1 MLDEFTGFIT
11 DNLLFSRESRIL
23 LAVSGGIDSVV
34 MTDLFHQAGY
44 NFSLAH
50 VNFHLRGDES
60 DRDERFVRKLAA
72 HYQAQINVNHVDTAG
87 YAKRYGISIQV
98 AARDIRY
105 QWFDELLRQQG
116 FDQVATAHHLDDQVE
131 TFLIN
136 LARGTGIAGLHG
148 IPVRQ
153 GKIVRPLL
161 FATRKQIEDYA
172 NAHRL
177 DFIEDSSNRSLKYT
191 RNRIRHKIIP
201 ELEKINPS
209 FRATLAE
216 TINNISDAEKIYLQ
230 AIEDTRNSIIDQRG
244 NLITISV
251 SQFFN
256 LAPLKTLAF
265 ELLSP
270 FGFNKSNIEDIIGLR
285 DAVTGK
291 EIISPTHRLVKDRE
305 LFIIVPRHDL
315 KIKNEYELNRN
326 DLQIGIDVPVK
337 LSFVVMENIP
347 ASLKFPANVALLDL
361 DKLLF
366 PLRLRKWKRDDRFI
380 PFGMSGSIKLSDFF
394 INQKM
399 SKIEKENQWLLCSGT
414 DIVWVIG
421 RRIDDR
427 YKIHRETQKILR
439 ISII

>member
-72 HYQAQINVNHVDTAG
+72 HYQAQIHVNHVDTAG

-105 QWFDELLRQQG
+105 QWFDELLRQHG

-326 DLQIGIDVPVK
+326 DLQIGIDVPVQ
-337 LSFVVMENIP
+337 LSFAVMENIP
-347 ASLKFPANVALLDL
+347 ASLKFPDNVALLDL

-366 PLRLRKWKRDDRFI
+366 PLRLRKWKRGDRFI

>member
-23 LAVSGGIDSVV
+23 LAVSGGVDSVV

-72 HYQAQINVNHVDTAG
+72 HYQAQIHVNHVDIAG
-87 YAKRYGISIQV
+87 YAKRYRISIQV

-105 QWFDELLRQQG
+105 QWFYELMLRQG
-116 FDQVATAHHLDDQVE
+116 YDYVATAHHLDDQVE

-172 NAHRL
+172 SAHRL

-291 EIISPTHRLVKDRE
+291 EVISPTYRLVKDRE

-315 KIKNEYELNRN
+315 KIKSEYELNRN
-326 DLQIGIDVPVK
+326 DLQIGIDVPVQ
-337 LSFVVMENIP
+337 LSFAVMENIP

-366 PLRLRKWKRDDRFI
+366 PLRLRKWKRGDRFI

-427 YKIHRETQKILR
+427 YKIHRETQKVLR

>member
-23 LAVSGGIDSVV
+23 LAVSGGVDSVV

-72 HYQAQINVNHVDTAG
+72 HYQAQIHVNHVDIAG
-87 YAKRYGISIQV
+87 YAKRYRISIQV

-105 QWFDELLRQQG
+105 QWFYELMLRQG
-116 FDQVATAHHLDDQVE
+116 YDYVATAHHLDDQVE

-172 NAHRL
+172 SAHRL

-291 EIISPTHRLVKDRE
+291 EVISPTYRLVKDRE

-315 KIKNEYELNRN
+315 KIKSEYELNRN
-326 DLQIGIDVPVK
+326 DLQIGIDVPVQ
-337 LSFVVMENIP
+337 LSFAVMENIP

-366 PLRLRKWKRDDRFI
+366 PLRLRKWKRGDRFI

-414 DIVWVIG
+414 DIV
-421 RRIDDR
+421 
-427 YKIHRETQKILR
+427 
-439 ISII
+439 